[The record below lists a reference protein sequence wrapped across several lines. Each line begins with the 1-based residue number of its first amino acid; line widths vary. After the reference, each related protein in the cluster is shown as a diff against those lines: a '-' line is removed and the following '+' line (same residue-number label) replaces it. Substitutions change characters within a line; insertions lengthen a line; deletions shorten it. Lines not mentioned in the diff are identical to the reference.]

1 MKKLELNQME
11 NLEGGLE
18 RGRLLDTRDAG
29 CFAYGMAAGIA
40 SGLNPLVG
48 GLTTFACYM
57 MS

>member
-1 MKKLELNQME
+1 MKKLELNQIE
-11 NLEGGLE
+11 NLEG
-18 RGRLLDTRDAG
+18 GRLLDTRDAG